1 MLTTEIAEMIVKET
15 SARLNR
21 NVNIMSSKGIIIASC
36 DPSRLYHMHEGALE
50 VLQTKQPFT
59 IPTDHE
65 GKWKG
70 AQSGI
75 NLPIIFDEKIVGVI
89 GITGDPEEMRDFGGL
104 VKMTTELL
112 IKQAYMATQAEWQ
125 QRTKEMIIENL
136 LKEDPAMEH
145 IERRLNLLQIKLAP
159 PYHTLVIQLEDRSLS
174 DTIILQQLEKAAGA
188 AGCLIGFVNT
198 NRLCIALS
206 GMKDEIVHKRIEA
219 IYQVLKFLKLT
230 FRLAFSTLYADLQM
244 FHRSYEDCSL
254 ALEISNSN
262 QEVVSF
268 AELEAKALIY
278 QTETAA
284 GTRLLQRV
292 LHRSLRPFIETLQVF
307 FEHHLNMQ
315 KTADCLHIH
324 RNTLIYR
331 LNKIKEQTG
340 YDPRSFRDAL
350 TLQMAI
356 WLLEK
361 KEKGAHIS

>member
-21 NVNIMSSKGIIIASC
+21 NVNIMSNKGIIIASC
-36 DPSRLYHMHEGALE
+36 DSSRLYHMHEGALE
-50 VLQTKQPFT
+50 VLRTEQPFT
-59 IPTDHE
+59 IPINHK

-75 NLPIIFDEKIVGVI
+75 NLPIVFDHKIVGVI

-136 LKEDPAMEH
+136 LKEVPAMEH
-145 IERRLNLLQIKLAP
+145 IERRLSLLHICLAP
-159 PYHTLVIQLEDRSLS
+159 PFYTVVIQLEDRSLS
-174 DTIILQQLEKAAGA
+174 DTMILQQLEKAAGA
-188 AGCLIGFVNT
+188 SSCLIGFVNT
-198 NRLCIALS
+198 NRLCIVLS
-206 GMKDEIVHKRIEA
+206 GMEDEMIQKKVEA
-219 IYQVLKFLKLT
+219 IDQVLKFLRLT
-230 FRLAFSTLYADLQM
+230 FRLAYSTLFMDLKM
-244 FHRSYEDCSL
+244 FNQSYEDCSL
-254 ALEISNSN
+254 ALEISDVH

-284 GTRLLQRV
+284 GTRLIKRV
-292 LHRSLRPFIETLQVF
+292 LHRSLRPLIETLQVF

-315 KTADCLHIH
+315 KTADHLHIH

-331 LNKIKEQTG
+331 LNKIKEETG
-340 YDPRSFRDAL
+340 YDPRNFKDAL

-356 WLLEK
+356 WILEK
-361 KEKGAHIS
+361 KEKGAD